1 MPLSEH
7 DEARKLDLEGL
18 AATIAREFRDL
29 RESGSALGHI
39 PTGIN
44 PEEFAIRHTLITLH
58 GVLYAGGPVL
68 GV

>member
-29 RESGSALGHI
+29 RESG
-39 PTGIN
+39 
-44 PEEFAIRHTLITLH
+44 
-58 GVLYAGGPVL
+58 
-68 GV
+68 